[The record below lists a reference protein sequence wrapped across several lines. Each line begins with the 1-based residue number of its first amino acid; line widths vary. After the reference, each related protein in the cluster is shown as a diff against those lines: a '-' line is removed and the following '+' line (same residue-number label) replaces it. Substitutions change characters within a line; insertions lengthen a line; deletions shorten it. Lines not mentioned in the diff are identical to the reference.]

1 MKFNKSF
8 LFATIIASSITLT
21 ACNNKEQKQAEK
33 PAVET
38 TQPAVEK
45 AQPAVEK
52 AQPTTEAAQP
62 ATTQSEQQVQIKI
75 DELVAQANEE
85 FQKVANIKVT
95 NVSVT
100 DDLKSFSITYE
111 ITNLSDKAISEA
123 QWLTI
128 YKENNQ
134 PFYIA
139 NLPALQFGKTI
150 APKANE
156 VVTLSTNEEAVL
168 SQIRPHLQQ
177 GKSIQVDIIGTSIH
191 FADGSQIGLVSEQ
204 K

>member
-8 LFATIIASSITLT
+8 LFATIVASSIALIALT
-21 ACNNKEQKQAEK
+21 ACNDKEQKKAEK
-33 PAVET
+33 PSVEA

-45 AQPAVEK
+45 AQPA
-52 AQPTTEAAQP
+52 TEAAQP
-62 ATTQSEQQVQIKI
+62 ATNQSEQQAQIKI
-75 DELVAQANEE
+75 DELVAQANAE

-134 PFYIA
+134 PFYVA

-156 VVTLSTNEEAVL
+156 IVTLSTDEEAVL

-177 GKSIQVDIIGTSIH
+177 GKNIQVDIIGTSIH
-191 FADGSQIGLVSEQ
+191 FADGSKVGLVSEQ

>member
-8 LFATIIASSITLT
+8 LFASIVAGSVALT
-21 ACNNKEQKQAEK
+21 ACNDKEEKVAEK
-33 PAVET
+33 TATTET
-38 TQPAVEK
+38 VQPAQQVVP
-45 AQPAVEK
+45 QP
-52 AQPTTEAAQP
+52 
-62 ATTQSEQQVQIKI
+62 QQVQQTMQQVVQQPQVKT
-75 DELVAQANEE
+75 DDLVTQANAE
-85 FQKVANIKVT
+85 FQKVANVKVT

-100 DDLKSFSITYE
+100 NDLKSFSITYE
-111 ITNLSDKAISEA
+111 ITNLSDKAILEA
-123 QWLTI
+123 QWLTV

-134 PFYIA
+134 PFYVA

-156 VVTLSTNEEAVL
+156 TVTLSTTEEAVL

-177 GKSIQVDIIGTSIH
+177 GKNIQVDIIGTSVH
-191 FADGSQIGLVSEQ
+191 FADGSKVGLVSEQ

>member
-8 LFATIIASSITLT
+8 LFASIIAASIALT
-21 ACNNKEQKQAEK
+21 ACNDKEEKVAEK
-33 PAVET
+33 PAATTEV
-38 TQPAVEK
+38 TQPAQQSVQQAK
-45 AQPAVEK
+45 QV
-52 AQPTTEAAQP
+52 QQ
-62 ATTQSEQQVQIKI
+62 TTQQAVQQPQVKT
-75 DELVAQANEE
+75 DDLVTQANAE
-85 FQKVANIKVT
+85 FLKVANVKVT

-100 DDLKSFSITYE
+100 NDLKSFSITYE
-111 ITNLSDKAISEA
+111 VKNLSDRAILDV

-134 PFYIA
+134 PFYVA

-150 APKANE
+150 APKASE
-156 VVTLSTNEEAVL
+156 TVTLSTTEETVL

-177 GKSIQVDIIGTSIH
+177 GKNIQVDIIGTSVH
-191 FADGSQIGLVSEQ
+191 FADGSKVGLVSEQ

>member
-8 LFATIIASSITLT
+8 LFASIIAGSIALT
-21 ACNNKEQKQAEK
+21 ACNDKKEKVAEK
-33 PAVET
+33 LAATET
-38 TQPAVEK
+38 TQPAQP
-45 AQPAVEK
+45 AQPAQQ
-52 AQPTTEAAQP
+52 AQQAVQQP
-62 ATTQSEQQVQIKI
+62 QVKT
-75 DELVAQANEE
+75 DDLVAQANSE
-85 FQKVANIKVT
+85 FLKVANVKVT

-111 ITNLSDKAISEA
+111 ITNLSDKAILEA
-123 QWLTI
+123 QWLTV

-134 PFYIA
+134 PFYVA

-150 APKANE
+150 APKASE
-156 VVTLSTNEEAVL
+156 TVTLSTTEEAVL

-177 GKSIQVDIIGTSIH
+177 GKNIQVDIIGTSVH
-191 FADGSQIGLVSEQ
+191 FSDGSKVGLVSEQ

>member
-8 LFATIIASSITLT
+8 LFASIIAASIALT
-21 ACNNKEQKQAEK
+21 ACNDKEEKVAEK
-33 PAVET
+33 PAATTEV
-38 TQPAVEK
+38 TQPAQQSVQQAK
-45 AQPAVEK
+45 QV
-52 AQPTTEAAQP
+52 QQ
-62 ATTQSEQQVQIKI
+62 TTQQAVQQTQVKT
-75 DELVAQANEE
+75 DDLVTQANAE
-85 FQKVANIKVT
+85 FQKVANVKVT

-100 DDLKSFSITYE
+100 NDLKSFSITYE
-111 ITNLSDKAISEA
+111 IKNLTDKAILNI

-134 PFYIA
+134 PFYVA

-150 APKANE
+150 APKASE
-156 VVTLSTNEEAVL
+156 TVTLSTTEEAVL

-177 GKSIQVDIIGTSIH
+177 GKNIQVDIIGTSVH
-191 FADGSQIGLVSEQ
+191 FADGSKIGLVSEQ

>member
-8 LFATIIASSITLT
+8 LFATIIASSIALT
-21 ACNNKEQKQAEK
+21 ACNDKEPKQAEK
-33 PAVET
+33 TAVKT

-45 AQPAVEK
+45 AQPATE
-52 AQPTTEAAQP
+52 TTQS
-62 ATTQSEQQVQIKI
+62 ATTQSEQQAQIKI
-75 DELVAQANEE
+75 DELVAQANAE

-111 ITNLSDKAISEA
+111 IINLSDKAISEA

-134 PFYIA
+134 PFYVA

-150 APKANE
+150 APKASE
-156 VVTLSTNEEAVL
+156 TVTLSTTEEAVL

-177 GKSIQVDIIGTSIH
+177 GKNIQVDIIGTSVH
-191 FADGSQIGLVSEQ
+191 FSDGSKVGLVSEQ

>member
-8 LFATIIASSITLT
+8 LFASIIAASIALT
-21 ACNNKEQKQAEK
+21 ACNDKEEKVAEK
-33 PAVET
+33 PAAATTEV
-38 TQPAVEK
+38 TQPA
-45 AQPAVEK
+45 QQAVQQAK
-52 AQPTTEAAQP
+52 
-62 ATTQSEQQVQIKI
+62 QVQQTMQQTVQQPQVKT
-75 DELVAQANEE
+75 DDLVTQANAE
-85 FQKVANIKVT
+85 FLKVANVKVT

-100 DDLKSFSITYE
+100 NDLKSFSITYE
-111 ITNLSDKAISEA
+111 VKNLSDRAILDV

-134 PFYIA
+134 PFYVA

-150 APKANE
+150 APKASE
-156 VVTLSTNEEAVL
+156 TVTLSTTEETVL

-177 GKSIQVDIIGTSIH
+177 GKNIQVDIIGTSVH
-191 FADGSQIGLVSEQ
+191 FADGSKVGLVSEQ

>member
-21 ACNNKEQKQAEK
+21 ACNDKEQKQAEK

-38 TQPAVEK
+38 T
-45 AQPAVEK
+45 QPAVEK

-156 VVTLSTNEEAVL
+156 TVTLSTNEEAVL

-177 GKSIQVDIIGTSIH
+177 GKNIQVDIIGTSIH
-191 FADGSQIGLVSEQ
+191 FADGSQIGLISEQ

>member
-21 ACNNKEQKQAEK
+21 ACNDKEQKQAEK

-38 TQPAVEK
+38 T
-45 AQPAVEK
+45 QPAVEK

-75 DELVAQANEE
+75 DELVAQTNEE

>member
-8 LFATIIASSITLT
+8 LFASIIAASIALT
-21 ACNNKEQKQAEK
+21 ACNDKEEKVAEK
-33 PAVET
+33 PAATTEV
-38 TQPAVEK
+38 TQPAQQSVQQAK
-45 AQPAVEK
+45 QV
-52 AQPTTEAAQP
+52 QQ
-62 ATTQSEQQVQIKI
+62 TTQQAVQQTQVKT
-75 DELVAQANEE
+75 DDLVTQANAE
-85 FQKVANIKVT
+85 FQKVANVKVT

-100 DDLKSFSITYE
+100 NDLKSFSITYE
-111 ITNLSDKAISEA
+111 VKNLSDRAILDV

-134 PFYIA
+134 PFYVA

-150 APKANE
+150 APKASE
-156 VVTLSTNEEAVL
+156 TVTLSTTEETVL

-177 GKSIQVDIIGTSIH
+177 GKNIQVDIIGTSVH
-191 FADGSQIGLVSEQ
+191 FADGSKVGLVSEQ

>member
-8 LFATIIASSITLT
+8 LFATIIASSIALT
-21 ACNNKEQKQAEK
+21 ACNDKEPKQAEK
-33 PAVET
+33 TAVKT

-45 AQPAVEK
+45 AQPATE
-52 AQPTTEAAQP
+52 TTQS
-62 ATTQSEQQVQIKI
+62 ATTQSEQQAQIKI
-75 DELVAQANEE
+75 DELVAQANAE

-111 ITNLSDKAISEA
+111 IINLSDKAISEA

-134 PFYIA
+134 PFYVA

-150 APKANE
+150 APKASE
-156 VVTLSTNEEAVL
+156 TVTLSTTEEAVL

-177 GKSIQVDIIGTSIH
+177 GKNIQVDIIGTSVH
-191 FADGSQIGLVSEQ
+191 FADGSKVGLVSEQ

>member
-8 LFATIIASSITLT
+8 LFASIIAASIALT
-21 ACNNKEQKQAEK
+21 ACNDKEEKVAEK
-33 PAVET
+33 PAATEV
-38 TQPAVEK
+38 TQPAQQSVQQAK
-45 AQPAVEK
+45 QV
-52 AQPTTEAAQP
+52 QQ
-62 ATTQSEQQVQIKI
+62 TTQQAVQQPQVKT
-75 DELVAQANEE
+75 DDLVTQANAE
-85 FQKVANIKVT
+85 FQKVANVKVT

-100 DDLKSFSITYE
+100 NDLKSFSITYE
-111 ITNLSDKAISEA
+111 VKNLSDRAILDV

-134 PFYIA
+134 PFYVA

-150 APKANE
+150 APKASE
-156 VVTLSTNEEAVL
+156 TVTLSTTEEAVL

-177 GKSIQVDIIGTSIH
+177 GKNIQVDIIGTSVH
-191 FADGSQIGLVSEQ
+191 FADGSKVGLVSEQ

>member
-8 LFATIIASSITLT
+8 LFASIIAGSIALT
-21 ACNNKEQKQAEK
+21 ACNDKKEKVAEK
-33 PAVET
+33 LAATET
-38 TQPAVEK
+38 TQPAQP
-45 AQPAVEK
+45 AQPAQQ
-52 AQPTTEAAQP
+52 AQQAVQQP
-62 ATTQSEQQVQIKI
+62 QVKT
-75 DELVAQANEE
+75 DDLVAQANSE
-85 FQKVANIKVT
+85 FLKVANVKVT

-111 ITNLSDKAISEA
+111 ITNLSDKAILEA
-123 QWLTI
+123 QWLTV

-134 PFYIA
+134 AFYVA

-150 APKANE
+150 APKASE
-156 VVTLSTNEEAVL
+156 TVTLSTTEEAVL

-177 GKSIQVDIIGTSIH
+177 GKNIQVDIIGTSVH
-191 FADGSQIGLVSEQ
+191 FADGSKVGLVSEQ

>member
-8 LFATIIASSITLT
+8 LFATIVASSIALT
-21 ACNNKEQKQAEK
+21 ACNDKEQKKAEK
-33 PAVET
+33 PAVEA
-38 TQPAVEK
+38 TQPTVEK
-45 AQPAVEK
+45 AQPK
-52 AQPTTEAAQP
+52 TEATQS
-62 ATTQSEQQVQIKI
+62 TTQSEQQAQIKI
-75 DELVAQANEE
+75 DELVAQANAE

-134 PFYIA
+134 PFYVA

-156 VVTLSTNEEAVL
+156 TVTLSTDEEAVL

-191 FADGSQIGLVSEQ
+191 FSDGSQIGLVSEQ

>member
-8 LFATIIASSITLT
+8 LFATIIASSIALT
-21 ACNNKEQKQAEK
+21 ACNDKEPKQAEK
-33 PAVET
+33 TAVKT

-45 AQPAVEK
+45 AQPATE
-52 AQPTTEAAQP
+52 TTQS
-62 ATTQSEQQVQIKI
+62 ATTQSEQQAQIKI
-75 DELVAQANEE
+75 DELVAQANAE

-111 ITNLSDKAISEA
+111 IINLSDKAISEA

-134 PFYIA
+134 PFYVA

-150 APKANE
+150 APKATE
-156 VVTLSTNEEAVL
+156 TVTLSTTEEAVL

-177 GKSIQVDIIGTSIH
+177 GKNIQVDIIGTSVH
-191 FADGSQIGLVSEQ
+191 FSDGSKVGLVSEQ

>member
-8 LFATIIASSITLT
+8 LFASIIAGSIALT
-21 ACNNKEQKQAEK
+21 ACNDKEEKVAEK
-33 PAVET
+33 PAATET
-38 TQPAVEK
+38 TQTAQQAVQ
-45 AQPAVEK
+45 QP
-52 AQPTTEAAQP
+52 
-62 ATTQSEQQVQIKI
+62 QVKT
-75 DELVAQANEE
+75 DDLVTQAN
-85 FQKVANIKVT
+85 VKVT

-111 ITNLSDKAISEA
+111 ITNLSDKAILEA
-123 QWLTI
+123 QWLTV

-134 PFYIA
+134 PFYVA

-150 APKANE
+150 APKASE
-156 VVTLSTNEEAVL
+156 TVTLSTTEEAVL

-177 GKSIQVDIIGTSIH
+177 GKNIQVDIIGTSVH
-191 FADGSQIGLVSEQ
+191 FADGSKIGLVSEQ

>member
-8 LFATIIASSITLT
+8 LFASIIAASIALT
-21 ACNNKEQKQAEK
+21 ACNDKEEKVAEK
-33 PAVET
+33 PAAATTEV
-38 TQPAVEK
+38 TQPA
-45 AQPAVEK
+45 QQAVQQAK
-52 AQPTTEAAQP
+52 
-62 ATTQSEQQVQIKI
+62 QVQQTMQQTVQQPQVKT
-75 DELVAQANEE
+75 DDLVTQANAE
-85 FQKVANIKVT
+85 FLKVANVKVT

-100 DDLKSFSITYE
+100 NDLKSFSITYE
-111 ITNLSDKAISEA
+111 VKNLSDKAILDV

-134 PFYIA
+134 PFYVA

-150 APKANE
+150 APKSSE
-156 VVTLSTNEEAVL
+156 TVTLSTTEEAVL

-177 GKSIQVDIIGTSIH
+177 GKNIQVDIIGTSVH
-191 FADGSQIGLVSEQ
+191 FADGSKVGLVSEQ

>member
-8 LFATIIASSITLT
+8 LFASIIAASIALT
-21 ACNNKEQKQAEK
+21 ACNDKEEKVAEK
-33 PAVET
+33 PAATTEV
-38 TQPAVEK
+38 TQPAQQSVQQAK
-45 AQPAVEK
+45 QV
-52 AQPTTEAAQP
+52 QQ
-62 ATTQSEQQVQIKI
+62 TTQQAVQQPQVKT
-75 DELVAQANEE
+75 DDLVTQANAE
-85 FQKVANIKVT
+85 FLKVANVKVT

-100 DDLKSFSITYE
+100 NDLKSFSITYE
-111 ITNLSDKAISEA
+111 VKNLSDRAILDV

-134 PFYIA
+134 PFYVA

-150 APKANE
+150 APKASE
-156 VVTLSTNEEAVL
+156 TVTLSTTEEAVL

-177 GKSIQVDIIGTSIH
+177 GKNIQVDIIGTSVH
-191 FADGSQIGLVSEQ
+191 FADGSKVGLVSEQ

>member
-8 LFATIIASSITLT
+8 LFASIIAASIALT
-21 ACNNKEQKQAEK
+21 ACNDKEEKVAEK
-33 PAVET
+33 PAATTEV
-38 TQPAVEK
+38 TQPAQQSVQQAK
-45 AQPAVEK
+45 QV
-52 AQPTTEAAQP
+52 QQ
-62 ATTQSEQQVQIKI
+62 TTQQAVQQPQVKT
-75 DELVAQANEE
+75 DDLVTQANAE
-85 FQKVANIKVT
+85 FLKVANVKVT

-111 ITNLSDKAISEA
+111 ITNLSDKAILEA
-123 QWLTI
+123 QWLTV

-134 PFYIA
+134 PFYVA

-150 APKANE
+150 APKASE
-156 VVTLSTNEEAVL
+156 TVTLSTTEETVL

-177 GKSIQVDIIGTSIH
+177 GKNIQVDIIGTSVH
-191 FADGSQIGLVSEQ
+191 FADGSKVGLVSEQ

>member
-1 MKFNKSF
+1 MKEFTMKFNKSF

-21 ACNNKEQKQAEK
+21 ACNDKEQKQAEK

-45 AQPAVEK
+45 AQP
-52 AQPTTEAAQP
+52 TTESAQP